1 MRISDWSSDV
11 CSSDLAHLAVAG
23 CASTNAMEISDGPYR
38 LVVNCGGAALAGA
51 TIPEDLAQG
60 LRTTAA
66 HSTLVL
72 DDRNST
78 AILNDGTLGR
88 GVTEVELERQEL
100 EQGSRLEISHDG
112 YVRRLDFIHRR
123 LLLMGPD
130 GREIRGEDMQIGR
143 AHV

>member
-1 MRISDWSSDV
+1 
-11 CSSDLAHLAVAG
+11 
-23 CASTNAMEISDGPYR
+23 MEISDGPYR

-88 GVTEVELERQEL
+88 GVNEVELERQEL

-112 YVRRLDFIHRR
+112 YVRDRNSTRLNSS
-123 LLLMGPD
+123 
-130 GREIRGEDMQIGR
+130 Q
-143 AHV
+143 

>member
-1 MRISDWSSDV
+1 
-11 CSSDLAHLAVAG
+11 
-23 CASTNAMEISDGPYR
+23 MEISDGPYR

-112 YVRRLDFIHRR
+112 YVRRIGFIHRR
-123 LLLMGPD
+123 LLLLGQD
-130 GREIRGEDMQIGR
+130 GREIRGEDMMLHPGR
-143 AHV
+143 RRSAAATDFAVRLDRKS

>member
-1 MRISDWSSDV
+1 
-11 CSSDLAHLAVAG
+11 
-23 CASTNAMEISDGPYR
+23 MEISDGPYR

-78 AILNDGTLGR
+78 AILNDGTFGR
-88 GVTEVELERQEL
+88 GVTEVELARQEL
-100 EQGSRLEISHDG
+100 EQCRRLEISHDG
-112 YVRRLDFIHRR
+112 YVQRLCFLHRR

-130 GREIRGEDMQIGR
+130 GWEIRGEAMLLPSGR
-143 AHV
+143 RRRADATDFAVRFNLAERQST

>member
-1 MRISDWSSDV
+1 
-11 CSSDLAHLAVAG
+11 
-23 CASTNAMEISDGPYR
+23 METWDGPDH
-38 LVVNCGGAALAGA
+38 LVVNCVGAALAGA
-51 TIPEDLAQG
+51 TIPEDWAQG

-72 DDRNST
+72 EDRNST

-88 GVTEVELERQEL
+88 GVTEVALERQAL

-112 YVRRLDFIHRR
+112 YVRRLGFIPRR

-130 GREIRGEDMQIGR
+130 GREIRGEDMLLPSGR
-143 AHV
+143 RRSTDARAEEHPSALQTLIRTSY